1 MSVTSTPDG
10 GRYTVESYFALARSG
25 TLAPE
30 DHTELLDG
38 VIVAEPPQEPRHASS
53 TTRVQR
59 ALQLAVGDKAI
70 IRVQQPFIAGPLSAP
85 EPDVAVV
92 PGRVSDYDERHP
104 SSALL
109 VVEVADSSLP
119 KDRLSKS
126 RIYAGASVVEYWIVN
141 LRDAC
146 VEVFRSPDAARR
158 VYAET
163 LVKRRGERLSL
174 AALPGAEIEVNDLLP
189 RAGA

>member
-1 MSVTSTPDG
+1 MSVTTTPDS

-25 TLAPE
+25 SLAPE

-59 ALQLAVGDKAI
+59 ALQAAVGDGAI

-126 RIYAGASVVEYWIVN
+126 RIYAGASVAEYWIVN

-146 VEVFRSPDAARR
+146 VEVFRSPDPVRR

-174 AALPGAEIEVNDLLP
+174 SALPGAEIEVNDLLP
-189 RAGA
+189 RA

>member
-1 MSVTSTPDG
+1 MSVTTTSDA

-30 DHTELLDG
+30 DHTELLEG
-38 VIVAEPPQEPRHASS
+38 VIVAEPAQEPPHASG

-59 ALQLAVGDKAI
+59 ALQAAIGDRAV

-126 RIYAGASVVEYWIVN
+126 RIYAAADVLEYWIVN
-141 LRDAC
+141 HRDAC
-146 VEVFRSPDAARR
+146 VEVFRSPDPSRR
-158 VYAET
+158 LYAET
-163 LVKRRGERLSL
+163 FARQRGERLSL
-174 AALPGAEIEVNDLLP
+174 LAVPGTELEVSDLLP